1 MLFNVCFQIVIINYL
16 CTSIK
21 KIQMQRVIIF
31 LVLIPFLFACESNN
45 NNNNT
50 NKVDEKK
57 DGKLVATVSDSSAT
71 ISFEDSEPTTD
82 SSKLEGNPEET
93 KPLTGVISE
102 SGKTKVD
109 RGTIEDEEEALK
121 LRRARTQFTNGITY
135 YKEGNLDQ
143 AIEAFKLALEFKPDN
158 DKVFYNLGRIYY
170 DLGQKELSM
179 SYYKDAIRLNPNDS
193 LSLVAVGLLYYE
205 MGDFAEAEK
214 YYDNTIEIAPR
225 FSMVYF
231 NRGTMFGQ
239 QKKYQLSLQDL
250 NKAIQYNK
258 ENSESYIN
266 RGLAYYFLKKMDL
279 ACKDWHKAAAMGNPK
294 GTRAVDIYC
303 SVSTKKMD

>member
-1 MLFNVCFQIVIINYL
+1 
-16 CTSIK
+16 
-21 KIQMQRVIIF
+21 MQRIII
-31 LVLIPFLFACESNN
+31 LLIVVPFLFACDVNNSSNDETN
-45 NNNNT
+45 ENQ
-50 NKVDEKK
+50 NKV
-57 DGKLVATVSDSSAT
+57 VATLTDSSAT
-71 ISFEDSEPTTD
+71 ITFTTD
-82 SSKLEGNPEET
+82 DFKTDSTILEVNPDEAKPVTGIVSK
-93 KPLTGVISE
+93 

-135 YKEGNLDQ
+135 YKDGDLDQ

-179 SYYKDAIRLNPNDS
+179 SYYKDAVRLNPSDS
-193 LSLVAVGLLYYE
+193 LSLVAIGLLYYE
-205 MGDFAEAEK
+205 QGDFVEATK
-214 YYDNTIEIAPR
+214 FYDSTIAVAQH

-239 QKKYQLSLQDL
+239 QKMYQKSLQDL
-250 NKAIQYNK
+250 NKAIEYDDK
-258 ENSESYIN
+258 NSEAFIN
-266 RGLAYYFLKKMDL
+266 RGLAHYFLKQMDL

-303 SVSTKKMD
+303 SGVVKKQSK